1 MVYQIAQL
9 NVAKMRSPLDDPR
22 MKEFADALDSVNAT
36 AEGSE
41 GFVWRLQTED
51 GNATSV
57 RMYDDDR
64 LLVNI
69 SVWESVEHLKAFVA
83 DPGHLAVM
91 RRRLEWFEAAG
102 APYLVLWWIP
112 QGHLPT
118 VEEARA
124 RLDHLRENGP
134 SSHAFDFSH
143 RYEAPAEAVVGD

>member
-1 MVYQIAQL
+1 MKYA
-9 NVAKMRSPLDDPR
+9 LDDPG
-22 MKEFADALDSVNAT
+22 MKGFVDALDFVNAT

-57 RMYDDDR
+57 RAYNDDL

-83 DPGHLAVM
+83 DPGHLDIM
-91 RRRLEWFEAAG
+91 RRRLEWFEPPG
-102 APYLVLWWIP
+102 APYLVLWWVP
-112 QGHLPT
+112 RGHSPT

-124 RLDHLRENGP
+124 RLEHLRENGS
-134 SSHAFDFSH
+134 SSHAFNFSH
-143 RYEAPAEAVVGD
+143 RYEAPAEAVAGD